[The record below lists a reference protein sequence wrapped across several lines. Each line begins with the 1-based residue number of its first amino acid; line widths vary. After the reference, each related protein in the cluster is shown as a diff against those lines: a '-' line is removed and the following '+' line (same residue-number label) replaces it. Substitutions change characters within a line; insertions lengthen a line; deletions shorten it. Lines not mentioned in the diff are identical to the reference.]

1 MKKILGFLGAMTFT
15 ISTSVSVIACGNK
28 EVTDP
33 APDENVFEELFK
45 DFENEIQNIFNKH
58 YSEKSLGFSV
68 MNDSVEE
75 KGFTFLNESKL
86 SSLKNGEHVLEGE
99 LLNDFKHDLN
109 ILLDD
114 TALRTKINALGNQP
128 EYNLLTTGLPN
139 GIYND
144 LNLKENK
151 IDINIK
157 SNNESNAAGKSKFSA
172 TVSFSIAIDINYM
185 KNNELQHK
193 NSDYLALTFSLL
205 NDETISESINQIQL
219 LLGEQLYKSEKSPLF
234 LTDSKLGIS
243 DSAFKENIQEDVKNY
258 TNTSSTEGSFKSQIA
273 DATKKILEENSIIG
287 SEVITNEQSTE
298 NIVWDKQ
305 YAKFN
310 SSNAKTIT
318 TQSDIFNKILI
329 NKDPNVSYEQKQEII
344 KKEYEKQLDDTNF
357 KKSFESFIK
366 DRGFSS
372 IESKTNF
379 ESVLGFG
386 TLNISGLQIKV
397 ADIIYEIPTLVLGFD
412 YSVENDN
419 SSLFKRADYSK
430 QILDSMQAFRN
441 SYDISSSEDSIMT
454 FSDERVWKNAN
465 ELFKNNKDNF
475 SKSELN
481 TLIVGSGLETSPEYN
496 KEIAKNGK
504 IGQFN
509 FYLNSSARFSLTDD
523 GIKYKSGSA
532 TGNQLRIQLGVF
544 FIDIHFNSND
554 NDLLSN
560 GGFLFKKGVS

>member
-1 MKKILGFLGAMTFT
+1 MKKLLGFLGAMTFT

-86 SSLKNGEHVLEGE
+86 SSLNNGEHLLEGE

-114 TALRTKINALGNQP
+114 TALRTKINALENQP
-128 EYNLLTTGLPN
+128 KYNLLTTGLPN

-157 SNNESNAAGKSKFSA
+157 NNNESNAAGKSKFSA
-172 TVSFSIAIDINYM
+172 TVSFSIAIDINYI

-193 NSDYLALTFSLL
+193 NSDYLPLTFSLL
-205 NDETISESINQIQL
+205 NDELIGKAINQIQL
-219 LLGEQLYKSEKSPLF
+219 LLAKQLYTSEKSPLF
-234 LTDSKLGIS
+234 LTDTKLGIS
-243 DSAFKENIQEDVKNY
+243 DVAFKENIHGDIKDY
-258 TNTSSTEGSFKSQIA
+258 TNASSTEESFKSKMA
-273 DATKKILEENSIIG
+273 EATTKILEENKINNSK
-287 SEVITNEQSTE
+287 VITEKQSTT
-298 NIVWDKQ
+298 NIYWDNL
-305 YAKFN
+305 YGRVSFSN
-310 SSNAKTIT
+310 SKIIT
-318 TQSDIFNKILI
+318 TKSDVFNKILM

-344 KKEYEKQLDDTNF
+344 KKEYKTELDDTNF
-357 KKSFESFIK
+357 KKSFESFIR

-386 TLNISGLQIKV
+386 TFNISGLQIEV
-397 ADIIYEIPTLVLGFD
+397 ANMIYEIPTIVFGFD

-419 SSLFKRADYSK
+419 NSLFKRSDYSK
-430 QILDSMQAFRN
+430 QILDTMQAFIN
-441 SYDISSSEDSIMT
+441 SYDISYTKDSIMT
-454 FSDERVWKNAN
+454 FSDERIWKRAD
-465 ELFKNNKDNF
+465 EVYKDYKDNISYQNINNF
-475 SKSELN
+475 HLGSEL
-481 TLIVGSGLETSPEYN
+481 EFN
-496 KEIAKNGK
+496 KEIAKNARTGH
-504 IGQFN
+504 
-509 FYLNSSARFSLTDD
+509 FYWFLYTSADFVLTDG
-523 GIKYKSGSA
+523 GIKYKSGSSS
-532 TGNQLRIQLGVF
+532 TTVNKFEIRLGVF
-544 FIDIHFNSND
+544 TLRLHLTSDD
-554 NDLLSN
+554 DKLLSN
-560 GGFLFKKGVS
+560 GGFLYKKGVS